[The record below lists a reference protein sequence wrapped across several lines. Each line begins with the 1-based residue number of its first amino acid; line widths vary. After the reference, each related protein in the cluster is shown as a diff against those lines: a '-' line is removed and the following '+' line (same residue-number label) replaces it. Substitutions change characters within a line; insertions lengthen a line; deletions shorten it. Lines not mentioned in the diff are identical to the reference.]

1 MTETGHT
8 FCSDIA
14 REHNVPLMASATRG
28 GLWFLLEYSG
38 SYEGKAFE
46 QSEIPKQVKDHLQGV
61 KIPGLK
67 TRMLLIRQEDSRQR
81 DGLHFFI
88 GMTDPQNPRLF
99 EYRLQSYT
107 AILELNLAALAAQGF
122 EDSEH
127 LRREP
132 LFLVCTNGRRDACCA
147 RYGPEIYQAMREEA
161 GDAVWQSSHI
171 GGHNKAPNTLFFPHG
186 VEYGN
191 TTATEIR
198 HLVTQ
203 YQDGKM
209 ALEHYRGRV
218 CFDEPAQAAEH
229 FWRQETGNLDLPGM
243 RLVSLESIGE
253 AEWQAV
259 VESAQDTE
267 RHVLTFQRRESNI
280 QIPITCAQDKLSP
293 ISTFHKIDT

>member
-46 QSEIPKQVKDHLQGV
+46 QSEIPEQVKDYLQGV

-67 TRMLLIRQEDSRQR
+67 TRILLIRQEDSRQR

-88 GMTDPQNPRLF
+88 GVTDPQNPRLF

-107 AILELNLAALAAQGF
+107 GILELNLAELAAQGF

-147 RYGPEIYQAMREEA
+147 RYGPEIYQ
-161 GDAVWQSSHI
+161 
-171 GGHNKAPNTLFFPHG
+171 
-186 VEYGN
+186 
-191 TTATEIR
+191 
-198 HLVTQ
+198 
-203 YQDGKM
+203 
-209 ALEHYRGRV
+209 
-218 CFDEPAQAAEH
+218 
-229 FWRQETGNLDLPGM
+229 
-243 RLVSLESIGE
+243 
-253 AEWQAV
+253 
-259 VESAQDTE
+259 
-267 RHVLTFQRRESNI
+267 
-280 QIPITCAQDKLSP
+280 
-293 ISTFHKIDT
+293 